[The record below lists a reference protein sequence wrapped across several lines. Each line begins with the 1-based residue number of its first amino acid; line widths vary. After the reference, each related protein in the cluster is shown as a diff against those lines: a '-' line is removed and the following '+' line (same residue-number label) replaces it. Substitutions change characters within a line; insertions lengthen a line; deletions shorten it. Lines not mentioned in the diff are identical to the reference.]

1 MIGRVGVYLSEESPA
16 FLSHVSWVLSKIAK
30 RADFL
35 YLEEDPILKGLMGI
49 FRFKGV
55 EKENLLRRHVGEFFE
70 DFSFYFIRGSIKEL
84 FNTLQDNY
92 DLIFIKYKRQLLHK
106 SIPERLLLD
115 TDKLSLW
122 VYKEPCPAS
131 LKKVCIP
138 LDFSER
144 SLRQVSMADYLKSLF
159 NIEYHLV
166 YSLNTDRFKG
176 KLSKKD
182 YSRTLSDKEE
192 EVRHMYSD
200 MFGSKDMKLI
210 VLEGSPYKDMA
221 EYINSSDYDMVII
234 GKRGRGMRERMGS
247 VSLHMVRNVRCPLI
261 VL

>member
-1 MIGRVGVYLSEESPA
+1 MIGRVGVYLSEESQP
-16 FLSHVSWVLSKIAK
+16 FLFYVSWVLSKIAK

-35 YLEEDPILKGLMGI
+35 YLEEDPILKGIMGI
-49 FRFKGV
+49 FRFKSG
-55 EKENLLRRHVGEFFE
+55 EKENFLRRHVEEFFE
-70 DFSFYFIRGSIKEL
+70 DFSFHTLRGSIKEF

-92 DLIFIKYKRQLLHK
+92 DLLFVQHKRQFLHK

-122 VYKEPCPAS
+122 IYKEPCSAS

-144 SLRQVSMADYLKSLF
+144 SLRQVSMADYLKSFF

-176 KLSKKD
+176 KLSRKD
-182 YSRTLSDKEE
+182 YSKTLSDKEE

-200 MFGSKDMKLI
+200 MFGSKDVKLI
-210 VLEGSPYKDMA
+210 VLEGNPYKYMA

-234 GKRGRGMRERMGS
+234 GKRGKGMRERMGS
-247 VSLHMVRNVRCPLI
+247 VSLYMVRNVRCPLI